1 MCGWDWGACL
11 PDGGIF
17 RPVTLLG
24 IETARLDSVYIRQ
37 VHKDGKV
44 LLVPEVDVETVD
56 EEESEA
62 DGYEGA
68 QALEYQVTVT
78 APNGTK
84 TIWDDCPDEM
94 EIENPQLWWPNGLGE
109 QPLYQVQ
116 VDLKAGDKIVDTW
129 CRKIGLRALTMH
141 REKDQWGESFAH
153 EVNGY
158 QSLPWALTISLR
170 TIFCREHPEN
180 VPENYFFSARE
191 RTLIQYVSGAAA
203 IILRTGSLISVMNW
217 G

>member
-84 TIWDDCPDEM
+84 PYGMTVRMKWRLKIRSSGGQMDW
-94 EIENPQLWWPNGLGE
+94 ENSR
-109 QPLYQVQ
+109 Y
-116 VDLKAGDKIVDTW
+116 IR
-129 CRKIGLRALTMH
+129 CR
-141 REKDQWGESFAH
+141 
-153 EVNGY
+153 
-158 QSLPWALTISLR
+158 
-170 TIFCREHPEN
+170 
-180 VPENYFFSARE
+180 
-191 RTLIQYVSGAAA
+191 
-203 IILRTGSLISVMNW
+203 
-217 G
+217 